1 MRQRGLRVELSD
13 TTACAWFW
21 PDRSHLTY
29 RENSSRL
36 STTLPAHR
44 CGQVK
49 RPLSNLLA
57 QTQSPLPSQ
66 TRTFNRLRWALQNKS
81 RCPLRG
87 SRDNR
92 SRTGCLRNT
101 GKQPLSAQWRRGPLR
116 LVTVWHGRKPE
127 RKLVRN
133 QRVIASQRR
142 RCGSNQG
149 HARQRGSFCGMLG
162 RRFRVYIEDEMIAS
176 NTSLDNMQVS

>member
-49 RPLSNLLA
+49 RPFSNLLA
-57 QTQSPLPSQ
+57 QTQSPLPSDEDLQ
-66 TRTFNRLRWALQNKS
+66 PIAL
-81 RCPLRG
+81 G
-87 SRDNR
+87 V
-92 SRTGCLRNT
+92 
-101 GKQPLSAQWRRGPLR
+101 A
-116 LVTVWHGRKPE
+116 E
-127 RKLVRN
+127 
-133 QRVIASQRR
+133 
-142 RCGSNQG
+142 
-149 HARQRGSFCGMLG
+149 
-162 RRFRVYIEDEMIAS
+162 
-176 NTSLDNMQVS
+176 